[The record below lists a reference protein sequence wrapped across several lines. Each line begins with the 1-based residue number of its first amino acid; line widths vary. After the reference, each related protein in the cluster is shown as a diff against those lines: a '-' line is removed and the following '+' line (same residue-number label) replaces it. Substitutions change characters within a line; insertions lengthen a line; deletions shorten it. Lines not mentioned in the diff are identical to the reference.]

1 MFQSQK
7 INNDPE
13 PYAGWSGRRY
23 NEETRTFASLEDG
36 PVGVEPR
43 PEYDN
48 NPNPI
53 MVAVRYVAEKHGM
66 APEETANLAN
76 LWLKAPRYYES
87 NLKVRPTKSHR
98 EHARKVLTRLVNVF
112 GTEEP

>member
-53 MVAVRYVAEKHGM
+53 LEYFRDAMSSGEYDVVALATLWESLIDTGYNWGDDGLL
-66 APEETANLAN
+66 PELEQI
-76 LWLKAPRYYES
+76 
-87 NLKVRPTKSHR
+87 
-98 EHARKVLTRLVNVF
+98 EHARKVLTRLVNIF
-112 GTEEP
+112 GMEN